1 MMSKQFILVELNFDI
16 AETDRQSP
24 NSFSLKALGRSNIGD
39 VDLPFDSADVLRDTV
54 RESPAEETVHYS

>member
-24 NSFSLKALGRSNIGD
+24 NSFSLEVLGRSNIGD
-39 VDLPFDSADVLRDTV
+39 VDLPFDTADVLRDTL
-54 RESPAEETVHYS
+54 S